1 MADSRARNDHTSDSR
16 ATSAIVCVCTTRLP
30 LKMQARPATSG
41 LKDAPSRELYGVQAA
56 EACGCG
62 SHLSDEPSVRKAAR
76 CSVTQGRVRGR
87 DASRAVCSWGGNQP
101 PFHRFFCTLA
111 LRGKE
116 NRDAKPA
123 TYEVSLCALASLP
136 TPSLSSRI
144 LPTLVRRQ
152 CTTLV

>member
-76 CSVTQGRVRGR
+76 LSVTKGRCGARSQR
-87 DASRAVCSWGGNQP
+87 
-101 PFHRFFCTLA
+101 
-111 LRGKE
+111 
-116 NRDAKPA
+116 KPA
-123 TYEVSLCALASLP
+123 TFPQVLLYSCPAGEGEPGRKTSHL
-136 TPSLSSRI
+136 
-144 LPTLVRRQ
+144 
-152 CTTLV
+152 